1 MSKLQIKLPP
11 AVRSFPLE
19 DRRRIIESL
28 SKALAVP
35 PERPQGGRSMWDASD
50 DPLIAA
56 LEDAFY
62 AELDAIGQQMLASLL
77 VLLDLPVDELQKG
90 PGDKNRISDLVKK
103 MRSKG
108 GGWRRLLKYGV
119 VDSPLQLI
127 RKVDQKIR
135 DQFQKVDK
143 LAEKYIVRSGLLGIY
158 RSQEEKAKLT
168 ITAAMLDQLPETLK
182 AAKKE
187 PFPFRLW
194 TDEKQVEMVSLSPL
208 EYQGLEQSVVHAAEK
223 LSQIADNHRAGAK
236 ELIIQAQKERWGAQ
250 KLSQAFFDM
259 YGDQNRDWRRVAIT
273 ELAMATN
280 DAYLASLS
288 PGDIIQ
294 VATVP
299 GACPH
304 CQRLLEG
311 KTFIVSDKPMT
322 DGYKYIWPGKTNI
335 GRKVAEWWPCCPL
348 HPHCRHR
355 WMRVGRVSK
364 LPTKSENE
372 APTE

>member
-28 SKALAVP
+28 SKALNIP
-35 PERPQGGRSMWDASD
+35 PERPQGGRSMWDSSD

-62 AELDAIGQQMLASLL
+62 SELDANGQQMIASVL
-77 VLLDLPVDELQKG
+77 VLLGLPLEVLQKG
-90 PGDKNRISDLVKK
+90 PGDKNRISDLVNK

-108 GGWRRLLKYGV
+108 GGWRRIFIYSV

-127 RKVDQKIR
+127 RKIDQNIR

-143 LAEKYIVRSGLLGIY
+143 LAEKFIVRSGLLGLY
-158 RSQEEKAKLT
+158 RSQEENVKLT
-168 ITAAMLDQLPETLK
+168 ITAAMLDQLPDTLK

-194 TDEKQVEMVSLSPL
+194 TDENQVEMLSLSPE
-208 EYQGLEQSVVHAAEK
+208 EYQSIEQSVVHAAEK
-223 LSQIADNHRAGAK
+223 LSQIADNHRAGVK
-236 ELIIQAQKERWGAQ
+236 ELVIQAKKERWEAQ
-250 KLSQAFFDM
+250 KLSQALFDM

-273 ELAMATN
+273 ELAMTTN
-280 DAYLASLS
+280 DAYLANLS
-288 PGDIIQ
+288 PGDLIQ

-311 KTFIVSDKPMT
+311 KKFTVSDKPMA

-364 LPTKSENE
+364 LLANSNGE
-372 APTE
+372 APT